1 MEIKKK
7 KKLFASELRQSRD
20 SHSLNGDRSL
30 RKGVLELCS
39 KFAGENPCRSGISI
53 NLLQNNVIEITP
65 RHRCSPVNLLRIYR
79 TPSTKNTSGWLFL
92 SLEGQKQKKRRKT
105 LEILR
110 LCIHFPKIYR
120 SVIRKTTIDLLFF

>member
-39 KFAGENPCRSGISI
+39 KFAGENPCRSVISI

-92 SLEGQKQKKRRKT
+92 SLEG
-105 LEILR
+105 
-110 LCIHFPKIYR
+110 
-120 SVIRKTTIDLLFF
+120 